1 MKRRILISA
10 SLIMLLIVLIPIAV
24 LLFDLRDQGIF
35 MIIMVITI
43 VYVGVYVFGG
53 VPKLII
59 YLIYGVITA
68 TILILSPQPY
78 HLPIA
83 IIGSLLFVLNPL
95 SSFETHLEKVMNEE
109 DVLPLRVS
117 IRGSLLAI
125 LQLPKRDEKL
135 LPLTTS

>member
-10 SLIMLLIVLIPIAV
+10 SLILLLIVLIPIAV

-59 YLIYGVITA
+59 YLIY
-68 TILILSPQPY
+68 LY
-78 HLPIA
+78 
-83 IIGSLLFVLNPL
+83 N
-95 SSFETHLEKVMNEE
+95 
-109 DVLPLRVS
+109 
-117 IRGSLLAI
+117 
-125 LQLPKRDEKL
+125 
-135 LPLTTS
+135 